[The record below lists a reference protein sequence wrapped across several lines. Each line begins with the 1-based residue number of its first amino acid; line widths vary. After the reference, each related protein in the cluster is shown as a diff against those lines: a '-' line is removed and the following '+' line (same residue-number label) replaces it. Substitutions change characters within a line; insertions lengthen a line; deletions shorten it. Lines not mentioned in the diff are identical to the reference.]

1 MRTTLT
7 LDRDVAER
15 VKSVTRKSGRPL
27 KQIIN
32 EALRVGLD
40 QLTQPTAAKP
50 YRTKSRNM
58 GLREGFQLDNVQEL
72 LSQIDGEDAPPFE
85 MRSHP

>member
-7 LDRDVAER
+7 LDRDIAER
-15 VKSVTRKSGRPL
+15 VKSATRKSGRPL

-32 EALRVGLD
+32 EALGAGLD
-40 QLTQPTAAKP
+40 QLSQPRVAKP

-58 GLREGFQLDNVQEL
+58 GLREGIQLDNVQEL
-72 LSQIDGEDAPPFE
+72 LSQIEGQDA
-85 MRSHP
+85 R

>member
-7 LDRDVAER
+7 LDHDVAEQ
-15 VKSVTRKSGRPL
+15 VKSVTRNSGRPL
-27 KQIIN
+27 KQVIN

-40 QLTQPTAAKP
+40 HLTQPKAAKP

-58 GLREGFQLDNVQEL
+58 RLREGFQIDNVQEL
-72 LSQIDGEDAPPFE
+72 LSRIDGEGA
-85 MRSHP
+85 R

>member
-7 LDRDVAER
+7 LDHDVAQR

-40 QLTQPTAAKP
+40 QLTRPKPAKP
-50 YRTKSRNM
+50 YRTRPRNM
-58 GLREGFQLDNVQEL
+58 GLREGIQLDNVQEL
-72 LSQIDGEDAPPFE
+72 LSQVDGEDAQ
-85 MRSHP
+85 

>member
-7 LDRDVAER
+7 LDHDVAQR
-15 VKSVTRKSGRPL
+15 VKSVTRHSGRPL
-27 KQIIN
+27 KQVIN

-40 QLTQPTAAKP
+40 QLAQSRPSKP
-50 YRTKSRNM
+50 YRTKARNM

-72 LSQIDGEDAPPFE
+72 LSQIEGEDA
-85 MRSHP
+85 R

>member
-15 VKSVTRKSGRPL
+15 VKSVTRNSGRPL
-27 KQIIN
+27 KQVIN

-40 QLTQPTAAKP
+40 QLIQPKVAKP

-58 GLREGFQLDNVQEL
+58 GLRDGFQLDNVQEL
-72 LSQIDGEDAPPFE
+72 LSQVDGEDAQ
-85 MRSHP
+85 